1 MKLQVKPNRWSC
13 AITSWAMALDIEVG
27 DAINFIGHDGGDV
40 IFPELAEPRCRR
52 GFHSQELVELA
63 MQAGV
68 YPTPFQVLP
77 SISSECGEFSYTM
90 YPYTTPRFEILYDLV
105 ESTRGVLEGKCA
117 TCHHAVA
124 YDHGKV
130 FDPDGREFP
139 YSAVNCRDLGGF
151 YGKQLWIFNR

>member
-77 SISSECGEFSYTM
+77 SISSECGQFSHPM
-90 YPYTTPRFEILYDLV
+90 YPYTTPRFALLYDLI
-105 ESTRGVLEGKCA
+105 ESTRGVLEGRGT

-124 YDHGKV
+124 YDHGRI

-139 YSAVNCRDLGGF
+139 YSVKNCEAQGF
-151 YGKQLWIFNR
+151 YGKQLWIFNC